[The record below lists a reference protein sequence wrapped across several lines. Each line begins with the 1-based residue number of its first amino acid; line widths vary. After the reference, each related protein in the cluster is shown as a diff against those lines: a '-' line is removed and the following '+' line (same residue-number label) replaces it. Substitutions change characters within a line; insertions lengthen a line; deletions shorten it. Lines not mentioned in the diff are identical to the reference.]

1 MSATSPSPSQSGSLS
16 DHDVALLEC
25 ERELWGP
32 APGKTDVVRE
42 RFGLGLAAYYLRLAK
57 VCETEAAL
65 AYDALLVRR
74 IREGAERAVSTRL
87 HLPSGGRRYG

>member
-1 MSATSPSPSQSGSLS
+1 M
-16 DHDVALLEC
+16 ALLEC
-25 ERELWGP
+25 EREFWGP

-42 RFGLGLAAYYLRLAK
+42 RFGLGLPAYYLRLAR

-74 IREGAERAVSTRL
+74 IREGVESASRSRRGTLTE
-87 HLPSGGRRYG
+87 GRRYG